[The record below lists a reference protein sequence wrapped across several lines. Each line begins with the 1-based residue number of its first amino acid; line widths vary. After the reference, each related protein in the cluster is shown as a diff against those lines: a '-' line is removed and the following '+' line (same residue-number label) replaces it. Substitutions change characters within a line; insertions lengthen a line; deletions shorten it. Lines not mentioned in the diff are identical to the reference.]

1 MTQFFF
7 SCNAYKV
14 FFCLTAILALPH
26 LKHISNQIPESLSY
40 QFWYNFSRKLARKKD
55 ILKPRKASRESKK
68 K

>member
-7 SCNAYKV
+7 SCIAYKV

-40 QFWYNFSRKLARKKD
+40 QF
-55 ILKPRKASRESKK
+55 
-68 K
+68 